1 MSNRI
6 YSAIADAT
14 GTEIMDFTAGL
25 LRLISDLEIEA
36 ERASDCDLDWSDY
49 ANGMMEMSLE
59 YLSNTDVEART
70 V

>member
-1 MSNRI
+1 
-6 YSAIADAT
+6 
-14 GTEIMDFTAGL
+14 MDFTAGL